1 MSTPEIPEVPGH
13 RTLAVEL
20 GEKRLGTIHAVGQ
33 ALAIGPIFSTVLV
46 LAFVSLGAGS
56 KAPLSVLVATLGVL
70 CIGYVLSLFARQY
83 VGAGA
88 VYEYLA
94 RGVGRPLGVFAAG
107 VFFLGT
113 IFLGGGG
120 IYLGIGILTDQFLTL
135 HVSDSTD
142 WPWWL
147 FGLIALVIVLILN
160 YIGVRLAINAVLAF
174 TALSTIPFL
183 ILAVAVL
190 ADGGPEGLSFDP
202 FNPSGSWNEI
212 WDGLLL
218 GILLFVGF
226 EAAASIAEESREPR
240 KSIPRAVLLTIGLS
254 GAFFIL
260 MSYVAVVGF
269 GQAAVNEGAWAADP
283 AAMSTLAKEY
293 TSDSLRL
300 GGIIDFVVILD
311 AMALAIAIGVMM
323 SRGFFALARDE
334 LLPSVFARTSKYDTP
349 YVGSLSVAV
358 GGVLMITLGLTLNYG
373 TDLGLP
379 DELGMFIISATAGS
393 FAVELIY
400 LFLALGG
407 FLLISRTGGPNAWWQ
422 YLIALG
428 AVITPI
434 LGFYGPLW
442 PFPDYPD
449 PNNRA
454 FWYALT
460 AVIVAAVWYLILQ
473 FMRPDAI
480 ADAAEYAELPE
491 GVRSEVRE
499 VRPTETL

>member
-46 LAFVSLGAGS
+46 LALVSLGAGS
-56 KAPLSVLVATLGVL
+56 KAPISVLVATLGVL

-94 RGVGRPLGVFAAG
+94 RGVHSSVGVFAAG

-147 FGLIALVIVLILN
+147 FALIALVIVLILN
-160 YIGVRLAINAVLAF
+160 YIGVRLAINAVLTF

-190 ADGGPEGLSFDP
+190 ADGGPDGLSLDP
-202 FNPSGSWNEI
+202 FNPSGSWNEV
-212 WDGLLL
+212 WDGLLI

-240 KSIPRAVLLTIGLS
+240 KSIPRAVLLTIALS

-269 GQAAVNEGAWAADP
+269 GQAAVDEGAWVADP
-283 AAMSTLAKEY
+283 AAMSTLADQY
-293 TSDSLRL
+293 VADWTRL

-334 LLPSVFARTSKYDTP
+334 LLPSVFARTSRYDTP
-349 YVGSLSVAV
+349 YVGSLSVAF
-358 GGVLMITLGLTLNYG
+358 GGILMVTLGLTLNYG

-379 DELGMFIISATAGS
+379 DEFAMFIISATAGS

-407 FLLISRTGGPNAWWQ
+407 FLLVSRAGGANAWWQ
-422 YLIALG
+422 YLIVVG
-428 AVITPI
+428 AVVTPI

-454 FWYALT
+454 FWYALG
-460 AVIVAAVWYLILQ
+460 AVAVAAVWYLVVQ
-473 FMRPDAI
+473 FTRPEAV

-491 GVRSEVRE
+491 GVRSEVHE
-499 VRPTETL
+499 VRPSEAL

>member
-1 MSTPEIPEVPGH
+1 MSLPEIPGH
-13 RTLAVEL
+13 RTLDVEL
-20 GEKRLGTIHAVGQ
+20 GERRLGTIHAVGQ
-33 ALAIGPIFSTVLV
+33 ALAIGPIFSTVIV
-46 LAFVSLGAGS
+46 LSLVSLGAGAKS
-56 KAPLSVLVATLGVL
+56 PLSVLVATLGVL

-88 VYEYLA
+88 IYEYLA
-94 RGVGRPLGVFAAG
+94 RGVHPAVGTFGAG

-120 IYLGIGILTDQFLTL
+120 IYIGIGILTDQFLTG
-135 HVSDSTD
+135 HVSSSTD

-147 FGLIALVIVLILN
+147 FSLLALAIVLVLN

-183 ILAVAVL
+183 VLAVAVL
-190 ADGGPEGLSFDP
+190 LDGGPDGLSLDP
-202 FNPSGSWNEI
+202 FNPSGSWNQI
-212 WDGLLL
+212 WDGLLI

-240 KSIPRAVLLTIGLS
+240 KSIPRAVLMTIALS

-260 MSYVAVVGF
+260 MSYIAVIGF
-269 GQAAVNEGAWAADP
+269 GKEAIAKGAWAADP
-283 AAMSTLAKEY
+283 AAMSTLAGEY
-293 TSDSLRL
+293 VGSWL

-334 LLPSVFARTSKYDTP
+334 LLPSFLARTSRHDTP
-349 YVGSLSVAV
+349 AMGSLSVAI
-358 GGVLMITLGLTLNYG
+358 GGLAMIIMALTLNYG

-379 DELGMFIISATAGS
+379 DELAMFFIAATAGS

-400 LFLALGG
+400 LFIALGG
-407 FLLISRTGGPNAWWQ
+407 FLIVARTGGPNAWWQ
-422 YLIALG
+422 YLIVIA
-428 AVITPI
+428 AVLTPI
-434 LGFYGPLW
+434 LGFYGPLY
-442 PFPDYPD
+442 PFPTYPD

-454 FWYALT
+454 FWYALG
-460 AVIVAAVWYLILQ
+460 AVVVAGIWYVIVQVTRPAAV
-473 FMRPDAI
+473 
-480 ADAAEYAELPE
+480 ADAGEYADLPH
-491 GVRSEVRE
+491 GVASEVRGVDPSRSE
-499 VRPTETL
+499 LA